1 MTSEKSQMDQAAGR
15 SGTPDQ
21 ILDVAQKLVQTRGYN
36 AFSYADIAGSIG
48 ITKASL
54 HYHFKAKGDLG
65 LSLINRYEKGFRHR
79 LDEIDRAD
87 GTAADRI
94 RGYVAIYAGVLEDHR
109 MCLCGML
116 AAEFETLPKPMQS
129 ALDHFFDLNEQWLA
143 GVLQKGRSDGSLRF
157 DGEPRELAEFL
168 LASLEG
174 AMMLARS
181 HGADERFHT
190 AAKRLLANLG
200 IVLKTR

>member
-1 MTSEKSQMDQAAGR
+1 MDQLTDRPNTA
-15 SGTPDQ
+15 DQ
-21 ILDVAQKLVQTRGYN
+21 ILDIAQKLIQTRGYN
-36 AFSYADIAGSIG
+36 AFSYADIASAIG

-79 LDEIDRAD
+79 LDEIDRVD
-87 GTAADRI
+87 GTAADHI
-94 RGYVAIYAGVLEDHR
+94 RDYVAIYAGVLEDHR

-116 AAEFETLPKPMQS
+116 AAEFQTLPKPMQS

-143 GVLQKGRSDGSLRF
+143 GVLQNGRSDGSLHF
-157 DGEPRELAEFL
+157 DGEPRELAQFL
-168 LASLEG
+168 VASLEG

-190 AAKRLLANLG
+190 AVKRLLANLG
-200 IVLKTR
+200 MALKRQ